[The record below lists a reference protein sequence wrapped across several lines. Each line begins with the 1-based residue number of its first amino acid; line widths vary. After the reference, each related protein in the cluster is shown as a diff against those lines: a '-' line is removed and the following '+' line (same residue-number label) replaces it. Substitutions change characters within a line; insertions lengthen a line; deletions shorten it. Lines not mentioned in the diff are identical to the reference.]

1 MFAGDAIISGY
12 LYDSTNSTGV
22 DGYVL
27 TSKEDGPQW
36 KMIEDVLSGVGG
48 NGTATY
54 IPQWID
60 SDTIGDSVISQS
72 GSNIGINMTAANP
85 ATELHIGSLAAP
97 AQGGNWASLSIGEDN
112 YPERRTQINAY
123 RSLRGADWDHMGI
136 SFQPHTSSSHL
147 TGPTITGMVID
158 YDGHV
163 GIGTTGPGFMLQVD
177 EGTTATYAA
186 SVRNAADNLQLKLG
200 TTTGALLNIQGSK
213 ISDDT
218 AYDINLQADGGQ
230 VGIGTNNPG
239 YRLDVYETV
248 ANIAIFRSTIT
259 SYARVVIRAGA
270 TGDAQLTF
278 QNNTASKWTIGN
290 DGGDSDKFK
299 IEAGGGAF
307 GTSPLVC
314 ILSDGKVGIGSNT
327 PATALDVVGEI
338 SGLSSGYNTLTRATS
353 NTTGATSILGL
364 IHNTSGTP
372 TAGFGS
378 RLYFASKTTT
388 TPSETQVL
396 VDALWTTT
404 THATRTS
411 DLAIQLVE
419 SAVLSEKFRITGA
432 GDVGIGTNAPK
443 VSSQWLP
450 AANTLSVIGD
460 SLAGSVEIGHSEIT
474 NNVIFGALKF
484 VNPDNSDASQATN
497 RFVAGMYSR
506 CVTSDS
512 NAGDDSGG
520 SLHFTVK
527 PESSAMIDA
536 IAILSDGKVGIGT
549 TTPSARLMVSTAIP
563 PGDNTAIGLSNS
575 LKIAA
580 VSSNAVGR
588 RMEIGFDQF
597 YGSTYSHSVI
607 GQIVTDRTSFETG
620 DLYFATKGG
629 TTDVTP
635 TERMRITSGGN
646 VGIGTNDPA
655 AHLHLYKAS
664 GATTVLTEVNSN
676 STLGYEIKKTG
687 TTTQHWKIVDGQT
700 INGVLEFYDATDSLT
715 RMAIDGN
722 GNVGINDSSPT
733 YKLDVNG
740 TFRVTGASVLST
752 ISSNLNPTTN
762 STYNLGENTNR
773 WANIFADT
781 LYGAG
786 SNITALNATNLSSGT
801 VNTARLGTGTA
812 NSSTFLRGDNTWV
825 ANANGTVT
833 SVGINGGTGLDVSNS
848 PITTSGDITVSLDL
862 NELGQAGVLA
872 GTDCLV
878 VVDGN
883 DTKKETISGINLSIF
898 NNNSAWTSN
907 AGTVTSVTAG
917 VGLTMSA
924 GSSTVNPTL
933 ATKLDELTNM
943 TDAVAGATDQLI
955 LLDNGADSRKTINTI
970 NLGQFNND
978 QGWTSNVGDITSV
991 GAGAGLSGG
1000 GTSGG
1005 VTLALDLSELVS
1017 TNAPTSSDKI
1027 VFIDGT
1033 ANASFEFSD
1042 VPLSIFDNDNAWTS
1056 NAGTVTSVTAGD
1068 GLSGGTITTSG
1079 TIANT
1084 DKGSSQNIFKNV
1096 RTSNGAGNQIGLST
1110 ANVNNDTIDFR
1121 QGTGIT
1127 LATSGDV
1134 VTITATNTTV
1144 GTVTSSGTAG
1154 YIPRLSTNTNIANSI
1169 IYEETGK
1176 ILLNGTTA
1184 LGPFGHW
1191 SWTPTFQQLGTQGI
1205 ASVRCAADVY
1215 GGALQL
1221 VSARGSNASPTIVL
1235 DNDRAGGVYFHAY
1248 DGVDFKNSAGAIECF
1263 IDGTPGAD
1271 DTPGRLVFSTTP
1283 DGSNSFTEQMTI
1295 KSDGNVGIGTTDPST
1310 LFESDVDSAS
1320 TGIDSIT
1327 ARNKGVTT
1335 IGHTVGYRY
1344 QFNSAVPAASR
1355 AIIENVNSG
1364 LGRLGLFV
1372 STDAALAN
1380 LTEYLSIKSDGK
1392 VGIGN
1397 TSPIAQLHLQ
1407 VNASGG
1413 HLHLTR
1419 SDNSLTGQMGKLLLE
1434 TETTTTT
1441 FVRFGLLAIQQR
1453 QPLLAQEG
1461 SLRLI
1466 PRLLV
1471 VV

>member
-1 MFAGDAIISGY
+1 M
-12 LYDSTNSTGV
+12 
-22 DGYVL
+22 
-27 TSKEDGPQW
+27 
-36 KMIEDVLSGVGG
+36 
-48 NGTATY
+48 
-54 IPQWID
+54 
-60 SDTIGDSVISQS
+60 
-72 GSNIGINMTAANP
+72 GSSNCG
-85 ATELHIGSLAAP
+85 L
-97 AQGGNWASLSIGEDN
+97 
-112 YPERRTQINAY
+112 
-123 RSLRGADWDHMGI
+123 
-136 SFQPHTSSSHL
+136 F
-147 TGPTITGMVID
+147 
-158 YDGHV
+158 
-163 GIGTTGPGFMLQVD
+163 
-177 EGTTATYAA
+177 
-186 SVRNAADNLQLKLG
+186 NL
-200 TTTGALLNIQGSK
+200 
-213 ISDDT
+213 
-218 AYDINLQADGGQ
+218 
-230 VGIGTNNPG
+230 
-239 YRLDVYETV
+239 
-248 ANIAIFRSTIT
+248 
-259 SYARVVIRAGA
+259 
-270 TGDAQLTF
+270 
-278 QNNTASKWTIGN
+278 
-290 DGGDSDKFK
+290 
-299 IEAGGGAF
+299 
-307 GTSPLVC
+307 
-314 ILSDGKVGIGSNT
+314 
-327 PATALDVVGEI
+327 
-338 SGLSSGYNTLTRATS
+338 
-353 NTTGATSILGL
+353 
-364 IHNTSGTP
+364 
-372 TAGFGS
+372 
-378 RLYFASKTTT
+378 
-388 TPSETQVL
+388 
-396 VDALWTTT
+396 
-404 THATRTS
+404 
-411 DLAIQLVE
+411 
-419 SAVLSEKFRITGA
+419 
-432 GDVGIGTNAPK
+432 
-443 VSSQWLP
+443 
-450 AANTLSVIGD
+450 
-460 SLAGSVEIGHSEIT
+460 
-474 NNVIFGALKF
+474 
-484 VNPDNSDASQATN
+484 
-497 RFVAGMYSR
+497 
-506 CVTSDS
+506 
-512 NAGDDSGG
+512 
-520 SLHFTVK
+520 
-527 PESSAMIDA
+527 
-536 IAILSDGKVGIGT
+536 
-549 TTPSARLMVSTAIP
+549 
-563 PGDNTAIGLSNS
+563 PGDNTAIGLSNT

-629 TTDVTP
+629 TTDVAP

-700 INGVLEFYDATDSLT
+700 VNGVLEFYDATDSLT

-812 NSSTFLRGDNTWV
+812 DSSTFLRGDNTWV
-825 ANANGTVT
+825 ANASGTVT
-833 SVGINGGTGLDVSNS
+833 SI
-848 PITTSGDITVSLDL
+848 
-862 NELGQAGVLA
+862 
-872 GTDCLV
+872 
-878 VVDGN
+878 
-883 DTKKETISGINLSIF
+883 
-898 NNNSAWTSN
+898 
-907 AGTVTSVTAG
+907 TAG
-917 VGLTMSA
+917 S
-924 GSSTVNPTL
+924 
-933 ATKLDELTNM
+933 
-943 TDAVAGATDQLI
+943 
-955 LLDNGADSRKTINTI
+955 
-970 NLGQFNND
+970 
-978 QGWTSNVGDITSV
+978 
-991 GAGAGLSGG
+991 
-1000 GTSGG
+1000 
-1005 VTLALDLSELVS
+1005 
-1017 TNAPTSSDKI
+1017 
-1027 VFIDGT
+1027 
-1033 ANASFEFSD
+1033 
-1042 VPLSIFDNDNAWTS
+1042 
-1056 NAGTVTSVTAGD
+1056 

-1084 DKGSSQNIFKNV
+1084 DKGSSQNIFKKV
-1096 RTSNGAGNQIGLST
+1096 RTSNSVGNQLGLST
-1110 ANVNNDTIDFR
+1110 ANSNDDTIDFR

-1184 LGPFGHW
+1184 LGPFGDW

-1248 DGVDFKNSAGAIECF
+1248 DGVDFRNSAGAIECF

-1380 LTEYLSIKSDGK
+1380 LTEYLSIKSDGN
-1392 VGIGN
+1392 VGIGTTAPN
-1397 TSPIAQLHLQ
+1397 FAA
-1407 VNASGG
+1407 ASGN
-1413 HLHLTR
+1413 TV
-1419 SDNSLTGQMGKLLLE
+1419 K
-1434 TETTTTT
+1434 
-1441 FVRFGLLAIQQR
+1441 GLNIQNVGNDTQ
-1453 QPLLAQEG
+1453 A
-1461 SLRLI
+1461 SLRLTGHNNTGT
-1466 PRLLV
+1466 PGADTYTGTTSRWC
-1471 VV
+1471 